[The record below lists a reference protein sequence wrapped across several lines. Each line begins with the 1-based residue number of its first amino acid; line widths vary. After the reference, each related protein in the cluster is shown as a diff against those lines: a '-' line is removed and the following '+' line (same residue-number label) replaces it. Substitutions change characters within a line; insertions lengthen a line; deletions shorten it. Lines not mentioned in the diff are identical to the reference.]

1 MIGAIIGDIVGSQ
14 FKANNHKSKDFE
26 FWTKECFI
34 TDNTIMVLAV
44 AKAIMLTEKKRE
56 APMPDYNAKD
66 IANLKA
72 ITSQSI
78 QAMGSQYPH
87 CADIQRTIK
96 EKQASPHNGDCNGAA
111 MWVSAVGF
119 TARSREEVCLLSKT
133 IIGITHEDLETLKAA
148 EASAMAIFM
157 AQQGCTKGEIRKMI
171 NDEYYA
177 LDATINDR
185 RKHDRFGNICQDL
198 VPQGIN
204 VFLKATTFEDAI
216 RTAVALGGDSILA
229 AFVGSIA
236 AAFYGV
242 PKAME
247 EKAQTYLDEDL
258 LHIYKEWQV
267 FNQQKRAK
275 LF

>member
-1 MIGAIIGDIVGSQ
+1 
-14 FKANNHKSKDFE
+14 
-26 FWTKECFI
+26 
-34 TDNTIMVLAV
+34 MVLAV

-56 APMPDYNAKD
+56 APMSDYNDKD
-66 IANLKA
+66 IENLKA
-72 ITSQSI
+72 ITLQSI
-78 QAMGSQYPH
+78 QAMRSEYPH

-177 LDATINDR
+177 LDTTINEL
-185 RKHDRFGNICQDL
+185 RKHDRFGNVCQDL
-198 VPQGIN
+198 VPQGIG
-204 VFLKATTFEDAI
+204 VFLESTTFEDAI
-216 RTAVALGGDSILA
+216 RTAVTIDGNRGPLA

-247 EKAQTYLDEDL
+247 EKAQTYLDENL

-267 FNQQKRAK
+267 FNQQKKAK